1 MPLNPN
7 ASELIMRKGNRKIF
21 IETGT
26 AEGDGIECALKAG
39 FEEIYSI
46 ELNPNLF
53 EKCKKKFKDE
63 KNVHLICGSSE
74 KELPKLLENINDPF
88 VLWLDAHYSG
98 GDYITEVMFVYLPK
112 EIDSIKKYSEKFN
125 DSVIMID
132 DMNYFMK
139 DKNFCTKIE
148 KLINEVK
155 TTGSIQYIDSYSAT
169 HLVKM

>member
-53 EKCKKKFKDE
+53 EKCKKKLK
-63 KNVHLICGSSE
+63 
-74 KELPKLLENINDPF
+74 
-88 VLWLDAHYSG
+88 
-98 GDYITEVMFVYLPK
+98 
-112 EIDSIKKYSEKFN
+112 
-125 DSVIMID
+125 
-132 DMNYFMK
+132 
-139 DKNFCTKIE
+139 KIE
-148 KLINEVK
+148 
-155 TTGSIQYIDSYSAT
+155 TA
-169 HLVKM
+169 